1 MKVKTF
7 FHNDTSTFT
16 HLAWDEESAEA
27 AVIDPVLDF
36 DPASGT
42 TGTDS
47 VGEVA
52 AFAEKQGLNVKY
64 ILETHAHADHLSA
77 AQYLKRRFGAELCIG
92 RRIRE
97 VQKTFAEIYNLDAK
111 KVIAEA
117 DFDRLLKEGDELTLG
132 NLVVRVIETPGHT
145 PACVSYVT
153 DGAAFVGD
161 TLFMPDSGTARCDF
175 PGGDAATLY
184 RSIQKI
190 LALPADTVLYLCHD
204 YGAGGKREVA
214 ARTSVREQKKRNI
227 HVGNGKAEAEYVKMR
242 QARDRTLGMPRLLL
256 PALQVNIR
264 AGKLPQPEEGG
275 TACLKIPLNRF

>member
-7 FHNDTSTFT
+7 FHDDTSTFT